1 MLLYQ
6 VLASTLY
13 EKNIKKSHP
22 DINRFKISAPTQN
35 DKFELPVGS
44 DSALH
49 IQNYFEYIFKNHEVL
64 NGEPLIRI
72 CINKTQNRIILILL
86 LMLLIILQSI

>member
-1 MLLYQ
+1 M
-6 VLASTLY
+6 
-13 EKNIKKSHP
+13 KKIKKSHP

-44 DSALH
+44 DSPLH
-49 IQNYFEYIFKNHEVL
+49 IRNYFEYIFKNHEVL
-64 NGEPLIRI
+64 NGKSLIRI